1 MNIGGGEFVDT
12 SYASGTDFL
21 DDGRIAS
28 ALDWDSD
35 GTLDLLLRNRTGPR
49 LRLLR
54 GTGAAK
60 GASLTLAL
68 SHPAPN
74 TGGVGARVRV
84 ERSDGKILT
93 RTKYAGEGLLGQSS
107 QHLHFGL
114 GAFTAEAIEVRWP
127 DGEVER
133 HEGLAAGRWKIA
145 RGQDA
150 MSWERPAVSLL
161 AGRGAAPREVEHERA
176 TRVVLVD
183 KLPAKALELPAEG
196 GGKVSLEALV
206 TQPGQRGA
214 LLVIWDPESDEDRGY
229 LEDLG
234 GRREEL
240 KKGGI
245 SVIPMRRGGTGSELE
260 LLSELGFE
268 EHAARM
274 TPAEERVIQLFLL
287 ESIGTHHEVP
297 MPISLLF
304 DGSGGLC
311 TLYFGPETAPL
322 VMRDAQKLRY
332 RDSEL
337 ADTTALTGGL
347 WLARPKRDRAT
358 LQRALKMLGQR
369 KLADGLGR

>member
-1 MNIGGGEFVDT
+1 
-12 SYASGTDFL
+12 
-21 DDGRIAS
+21 
-28 ALDWDSD
+28 
-35 GTLDLLLRNRTGPR
+35 
-49 LRLLR
+49 
-54 GTGAAK
+54 
-60 GASLTLAL
+60 
-68 SHPAPN
+68 
-74 TGGVGARVRV
+74 
-84 ERSDGKILT
+84 
-93 RTKYAGEGLLGQSS
+93 
-107 QHLHFGL
+107 
-114 GAFTAEAIEVRWP
+114 
-127 DGEVER
+127 
-133 HEGLAAGRWKIA
+133 
-145 RGQDA
+145 
-150 MSWERPAVSLL
+150 
-161 AGRGAAPREVEHERA
+161 
-176 TRVVLVD
+176 
-183 KLPAKALELPAEG
+183 
-196 GGKVSLEALV
+196 V

-245 SVIPMRRGGTGSELE
+245 SVIPMRRGGASAEDE
-260 LLSELGFE
+260 FLSELGFA